1 MVPPSHE
8 VATKALEFE
17 KGQEACDA
25 WLRAAN
31 LYSIA
36 AYPFIKGDELADQA
50 IVLACKAYD
59 SAAKFSQ
66 YQLKNPIQSGWWQRG
81 LWISSY
87 PIQCTRTLSNGDGMW
102 HAR

>member
-66 YQLKNPIQSGWWQRG
+66 YQLKKSHSKWMVAKRFVDFFISHPMYKDLIQR
-81 LWISSY
+81 
-87 PIQCTRTLSNGDGMW
+87 
-102 HAR
+102 